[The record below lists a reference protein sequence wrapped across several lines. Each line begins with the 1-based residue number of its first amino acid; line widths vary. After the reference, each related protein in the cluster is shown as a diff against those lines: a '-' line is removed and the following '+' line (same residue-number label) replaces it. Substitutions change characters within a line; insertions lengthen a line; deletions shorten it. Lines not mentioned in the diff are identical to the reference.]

1 VGSESPAS
9 IGSLIDAA
17 AERLRAAG
25 VTKPRREANRLWAW
39 QHRTSTGQAVLD
51 RGLATEAPAQERF
64 EAAVSRRVRGEP
76 LAYVLGSA
84 GFRNLVLAVDPR
96 VLIPRPE
103 TELLVDHA
111 LERVRTGRMLDVC
124 TGSGCLALALAQEG
138 RFAEVLASDI
148 SGDALS
154 VAQDNA
160 RLHQLP
166 VRLVRSDLGEAF
178 RDTRFDLIVANPPYL
193 TDGEYEALDLS
204 VRSWEPGLALSA
216 GPDGL
221 APTGRLLAQARALL
235 VPGGWLLM
243 ELDSTRAEPAA
254 GLAAAAGLGD
264 VTVLND
270 LFGRARY
277 LIARRGQAE

>member
-1 VGSESPAS
+1 VGSEPLAS

-17 AERLRAAG
+17 TERLRAAG

-39 QHRTSTGQAVLD
+39 QHRSSTGQAVLD
-51 RGLATEAPAQERF
+51 RGLATDTPAQERF
-64 EAAVSRRVRGEP
+64 EAAVSRRVTGEP

-84 GFRNLVLAVDPR
+84 GFRNLVLAVDRR

-111 LERVRTGRMLDVC
+111 LQRVRTGRLLDVC

-138 RFAEVLASDI
+138 RFTEVFASDL
-148 SGDALS
+148 SGAALS
-154 VAQDNA
+154 VAEENA
-160 RLHQLP
+160 RAHQLP
-166 VRLVRSDLGEAF
+166 VRLIRCDLAEPFSDN
-178 RDTRFDLIVANPPYL
+178 RFDLIVANPPYL
-193 TDGEYEALDLS
+193 TEGEYQALDHS
-204 VRSWEPGLALSA
+204 VKAWEPGLALSA

-221 APTGRLLAQARALL
+221 APTARLLGQAATRLA
-235 VPGGWLLM
+235 PGGWLLM
-243 ELDSTRAEPAA
+243 ELDSTRAGGAA

-264 VTVLND
+264 ITVLND